1 MGTWKQ
7 NAPINFMKIKK
18 LKTFLL
24 IFTFFLISGC
34 FQSDEKLIMK
44 CADIKFEKF
53 MGVYE
58 EGEKTSSEILYG
70 NNLKERFDSSDNYIK
85 LYRNCEY
92 EFNNSPKTFKQLY
105 K

>member
-24 IFTFFLISGC
+24 IFTFFLLY
-34 FQSDEKLIMK
+34 DEKIMK

-53 MGVYE
+53 IGVYE